1 MRGRIPR
8 IAPLLSVALGLALL
22 AVVGV
27 SVAANLSPQ
36 PKPTLPLVGCYLS
49 FYQGELVNDPSLG
62 PAIVETDGHRQQV
75 KWPAYW
81 TVTRTG
87 GEVVVTDGA
96 GNVVVRTGT
105 RVYLPGGGAPDGRWE
120 TCSGAKELPWP
131 WS

>member
-36 PKPTLPLVGCYLS
+36 PKPTLPSVGCYLS
-49 FYQGELVNDPSLG
+49 FYRGELVNDPSLG
-62 PAIVETDGHRQQV
+62 PAIVETDGQRQQV

-81 TVTRTG
+81 TVTPTG

-105 RVYLPGGGAPDGRWE
+105 RVYLPGGTAPDGRWE
-120 TCSGAKELPWP
+120 TCFGAKELPWP